1 MIIFSLVL
9 FALMWWSWLI
19 ILFDGLLFLILI
31 LTVILI
37 RLVALLVI
45 FLTIVSNTGCLLAIL
60 LWQSTTDVIIII
72 DNHLFACILVDS
84 RSMVSDLLL
93 PLSSFSYVTALNLR
107 NVVSE
112 ANFHMTL
119 HRLSVWLLGVN
130 MIR

>member
-9 FALMWWSWLI
+9 LALMWWSWLI

-31 LTVILI
+31 LAVILI

-45 FLTIVSNTGCLLAIL
+45 FLTIVSDTGCLLAIL
-60 LWQSTTDVIIII
+60 LRQSTTNVIII
-72 DNHLFACILVDS
+72 DNHLFACVLVDS
-84 RSMVSDLLL
+84 RSMVSNLLL
-93 PLSSFSYVTALNLR
+93 PFSSFRYVTALYLR
-107 NVVSE
+107 NIVSE

-130 MIR
+130 IIG